1 MSEFTYEVP
10 NEKKF
15 LQAVLI
21 LIRQNGNSEIASLLS
36 DSKLTITKTSS
47 FSKVR
52 WNAYYTIVDFSVPPR
67 KYEKVVAYISG
78 PEREIIKTICNKLM
92 PLKSGL
98 DIMEVNFSISLDDL
112 PEITDPMKD
121 LERISNELP
130 EQLKIEIIP
139 QDIRIKAK
147 EMSEVY
153 LYTYCAENSL
163 RAFIEKIA
171 VESYGTD
178 YISKLKLSRDMQ
190 TKITVRKEQQLKKKW
205 LSTRGSSD
213 IFYLDIE
220 DLGNLIQN
228 NWDIF
233 KRYFE
238 STQWITTNIGEI
250 AACRNAVAHH
260 SYLQEYERLTVRLN
274 FIKILKQ
281 IEGSFK

>member
-1 MSEFTYEVP
+1 V
-10 NEKKF
+10 N
-15 LQAVLI
+15 
-21 LIRQNGNSEIASLLS
+21 
-36 DSKLTITKTSS
+36 
-47 FSKVR
+47 
-52 WNAYYTIVDFSVPPR
+52 FSVPPS
-67 KYEKVVAYISG
+67 KYEKVVIGISG
-78 PEREIIKTICNKLM
+78 PKREILKTICNRAI
-92 PLKSGL
+92 PSKSGL
-98 DIMEVNFSISLDDL
+98 DVMEVNFSISLDNL
-112 PEITDPMKD
+112 QEITDPMED
-121 LERISNELP
+121 LERIYSELP
-130 EQLKIEIIP
+130 EQLKIKIIP
-139 QDIRIKAK
+139 QDIRIKAR

-153 LYTYCAENSL
+153 LYTYCVENSL

-171 VESYGTD
+171 VDSYGKE

-190 TKITVRKEQQLKKKW
+190 TKIAARKGQQLKKKW

-228 NWDIF
+228 NWDVF
-233 KRYFE
+233 KGYFE

>member
-10 NEKKF
+10 NEDKF

-21 LIRQNGNSEIASLLS
+21 LIKQKGNYGLASLLS
-36 DSKLTITKTSS
+36 DSKVTITKTTS
-47 FSKVR
+47 FSRVR
-52 WNAYYTIVDFSVPPR
+52 WDAYYTIVNFSVPPS
-67 KYEKVVAYISG
+67 KYEKVVVGISG
-78 PEREIIKTICNKLM
+78 IEREIIKNLCNKAM
-92 PLKSGL
+92 PSKSGL
-98 DIMEVNFSISLDDL
+98 DIMEVSFSISLDDAH
-112 PEITDPMKD
+112 EITDPMKD
-121 LERISNELP
+121 LEKISNELP

-139 QDIRIKAK
+139 QDIRTKAK

-171 VESYGTD
+171 VDSYGKD

-190 TKITVRKEQQLKKKW
+190 TKISARKAQQLKKKW

-233 KRYFE
+233 KPYFE